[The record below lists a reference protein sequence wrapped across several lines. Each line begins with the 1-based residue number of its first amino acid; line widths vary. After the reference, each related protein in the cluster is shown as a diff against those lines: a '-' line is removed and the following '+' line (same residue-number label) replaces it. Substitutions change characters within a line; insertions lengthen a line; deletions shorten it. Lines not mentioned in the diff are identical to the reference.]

1 MDPGFYE
8 DLAGRLNGLLI
19 GLQDRLNCDDAS
31 ITRQFTGTRQ
41 DGLALEEITRT
52 VAHRTI
58 SVTDTGRAGIV
69 ALAGLAGLL
78 ARARQMPL
86 KGDLVREQLAH
97 GQLLLPGAR
106 RAAVRPGD
114 QAG

>member
-58 SVTDTGRAGIV
+58 SVTDTGRAASWRSPAWPACWPG
-69 ALAGLAGLL
+69 
-78 ARARQMPL
+78 RARC
-86 KGDLVREQLAH
+86 R
-97 GQLLLPGAR
+97 
-106 RAAVRPGD
+106 
-114 QAG
+114 